1 MNELVIVKNNEI
13 IIEEE
18 TINKIKEFQKMKLKM
33 DLVEKEIKEKL
44 KEAMKQCGKTTFAD
58 YGIYA
63 NIAEVKG
70 KETIDADRLKEE
82 LPDIAKEYTKVGKP
96 SERFTFKITE

>member
-18 TINKIKEFQKMKLKM
+18 TINKIKEFQKIKLQM

-44 KEAMKQCGKTTFAD
+44 KEAMKLCGKTKFAN

-70 KETIDADRLKEE
+70 KETLDIDKLKEE
-82 LPDIAKEYTKVGKP
+82 LPEIVKEYTKVGKP